1 MFTTYPLCPYF
12 MFIHTH
18 TRIDSFPVL
27 KVSLASN
34 FLPRVLV
41 LSCPP
46 SSLEE
51 WRQVGKGEGK
61 RGFKV
66 DGGWGVKAMNE
77 FVKMKSRGKKL
88 SPYRSK

>member
-1 MFTTYPLCPYF
+1 

-27 KVSLASN
+27 KVPLASN

-66 DGGWGVKAMNE
+66 DGGWGEVGPTDNTFICDPAYIVYTLAY
-77 FVKMKSRGKKL
+77 FVF
-88 SPYRSK
+88 